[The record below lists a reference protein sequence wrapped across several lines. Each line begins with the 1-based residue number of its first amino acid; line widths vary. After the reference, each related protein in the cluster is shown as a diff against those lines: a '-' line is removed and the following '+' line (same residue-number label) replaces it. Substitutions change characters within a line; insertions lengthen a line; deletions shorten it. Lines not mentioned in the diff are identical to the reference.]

1 MAAIAKMY
9 NALPTLEDADKLFVD
24 REGIFAAAA
33 TLLAQYGNAFGICL
47 IHAHCTVT
55 EDEIMLAQGNIS
67 RPKKVSSLDKF
78 YPERWLPSGE
88 AYEFTTR
95 PTTSPP
101 PALVDEFNQLTSHIG
116 VLGLYH
122 VDNEGEGKMIEHT
135 EGRTNILMPYVDTI
149 EASSG
154 DIIETAW
161 NLGKGDPVTMACV
174 IVCDARVTRNS
185 KKHFGTYRRV
195 QLEFQL
201 AY

>member
-55 EDEIMLAQGNIS
+55 EDEIMLAHGNIS
-67 RPKKVSSLDKF
+67 QPKKVSSLDKF

-101 PALVDEFNQLTSHIG
+101 PALMDEFSQLTSHIG

-122 VDNEGEGKMIEHT
+122 VDNESKGKMIEHT
-135 EGRTNILMPYVDTI
+135 EGRTNILMPYVDTGK
-149 EASSG
+149 ESTG
-154 DIIETAW
+154 DFTETAW
-161 NLGKGDPVTMACV
+161 NLGRGDTVTMACM
-174 IVCDARVTRNS
+174 IICDNIITRNQQYHKS
-185 KKHFGTYRRV
+185 TYEEPTV
-195 QLEFQL
+195 SFS
-201 AY
+201 